1 MDQQLYAT
9 IVFWLTLG
17 GVLFSGYLTA
27 RKFITKVCAFNEPC
41 PYFLGR
47 PACVFGFAMFFI
59 MFCMSVAY
67 SVGVVSGGVL
77 VLGLLI
83 VSFLGILFA
92 GQYVVPEMMELIGG
106 VSHKY
111 TLGLSTCSYGFI
123 FFLAIFI
130 ISVIRYLS

>member
-1 MDQQLYAT
+1 MDQQLYGV

-41 PYFLGR
+41 PYFLGK

-59 MFCMSVAY
+59 MFCMTIAY
-67 SVGVVSGGVL
+67 IPGYISSGAL

-83 VSFLGILFA
+83 VSFVGILFA
-92 GQYVVPEMMELIGG
+92 GQYVVPEMKELARG
-106 VSHKY
+106 VSHNY
-111 TLGLSTCSYGFI
+111 TLGLSTCAYGMF

-130 ISVIRYLS
+130 ISIVRYLQ